1 MNDWLRPCGDS
12 VEIDI
17 HVQPGA
23 SKSELAGLHGDALK
37 VRLRARAVE
46 GAANAALVE
55 FLSERLGLSRSA
67 VTIRRGEKSR
77 RKTVLAA
84 LPLETARARLMEAE

>member
-1 MNDWLRPCGDS
+1 
-12 VEIDI
+12 VEIEI
-17 HVQPGA
+17 HAQPGA
-23 SKSELAGLHGDALK
+23 SRSEIAGLHGDALK

-55 FLSERLGLSRSA
+55 FLAERLGLPRAA
-67 VTIRRGEKSR
+67 VTIQRGEKSR